1 MVESTQHLLDRVRP
15 PRVQITYDVEIGNA
29 IVMKELPFVLG
40 VLADLSGMPAD
51 ALPPIKL
58 RKFVEVDRDNLPEFM
73 MSINPRIAIQV
84 KNTLGDGD
92 DNLNAEL
99 FFKSIDDFGPI
110 RIAQQVPKLN
120 KIYSSRI
127 RLNDLVVKLEGND
140 SLQDLIREIASDT
153 DLRTLLKSQID
164 AVLKA
169 NKQTITADF
178 ATTAEQASTE
188 DVNLNA
194 DAAKPAD
201 GADAAKPADGA
212 DAAKPADSA
221 DATKPA
227 NGADATKPAD
237 GTPAADAKPARE
249 ILKELFVNGKL
260 AREPSAE
267 LTACNILIELLFKIE
282 EIKITTIKNPLVF
295 VEKLISD
302 IDVTLSSQINE
313 ILHNPVFQEIEGTW
327 RGLYYLVMNT
337 ETSTQLK
344 IRVLNATKKELLDD
358 LEHAIEFDQSQ
369 LFKKVYEEEYGTFG
383 GHPYSC
389 LIGAYE
395 FTRHPQDILLL
406 EKISNV
412 AAAAHAPFI
421 SAAHPKMFDM
431 DSFVHL
437 GEPRDISKI
446 FESTEMIKW
455 RSFRD
460 SEDSRYV
467 ALVLPRV
474 LMRLP
479 YGPDTLP
486 VDGMNYV
493 ESIVG
498 SNNSEFCWGNAAFV
512 LGQRI
517 GNAVS
522 LYKWPAAIRGVEGG
536 GLVEGLPAYTFK
548 TTDGDIALKCP
559 TEIAITD
566 RREKELGN
574 MGFLA
579 ICHSKGT
586 DYAAFFGG
594 QTTQKPK
601 VYNTDEANANAS
613 LSARL
618 PYLLAASRFA
628 HYIKAIMRDKIGSFL
643 TKDNVALYLNNWI
656 ASYVLLNDAAN
667 QELKARYP
675 LREARIDVFDVPGK
689 PGSYKATIFLRP
701 HFQLEELT
709 ASIRLVA
716 SLPPPAAG

>member
-1 MVESTQHLLDRVRP
+1 MVESTQHVLDRVRP

-29 IVMKELPFVLG
+29 IVMKELPFVMG
-40 VLADLSGMPAD
+40 VISDLSGMPVD
-51 ALPPIKL
+51 PLPPIKF
-58 RKFVEVDRDNLPEFM
+58 RKFVEIDRDNLPDFM
-73 MSINPRIAIQV
+73 VSINPRLAIQV
-84 KNTLGDGD
+84 KDTLGDGSED
-92 DNLNAEL
+92 LNAEL
-99 FFKSIDDFGPI
+99 FFKHMDDFGPI
-110 RIAQQVPKLN
+110 SIAKQVPKLD
-120 KIYSSRI
+120 KIYSTRI
-127 RLNDLVVKLEGND
+127 KLNDLVVKMEGND
-140 SLQDLIREIASDT
+140 PLQQCIKDVVDDT
-153 DLRTLLKSQID
+153 NLKTALKSQID

-169 NKQTITADF
+169 NKQSVTADF
-178 ATTAEQASTE
+178 ATTTSDETATTPPKTDTASGTAGG
-188 DVNLNA
+188 DAVQKVN
-194 DAAKPAD
+194 
-201 GADAAKPADGA
+201 
-212 DAAKPADSA
+212 
-221 DATKPA
+221 
-227 NGADATKPAD
+227 
-237 GTPAADAKPARE
+237 RE
-249 ILKELFVNGKL
+249 ILKEMFVDGKL

-267 LTACNILIELLFKIE
+267 VYACDILMELLYKIE
-282 EIKITTIKNPLVF
+282 EYKVTAMKNPLVF
-295 VEKLISD
+295 VEKVISD
-302 IDVTLSSQINE
+302 MDAALSTQINE
-313 ILHNPVFQEIEGTW
+313 ILHNLAFQELEGTW
-327 RGLYYLVMNT
+327 RALHYLIMNT
-337 ETSTQLK
+337 ETSTHLK
-344 IRVLNATKKELLDD
+344 IRIMNASKKDLLDD
-358 LEHAIEFDQSQ
+358 LENAVEFDQSQ

-389 LIGAYE
+389 LIGGYE

-421 SAAHPKMFDM
+421 AAAHPRMFDM
-431 DSFVHL
+431 ESFSHL
-437 GEPRDISKI
+437 AGPRDISKI

-467 ALVLPRV
+467 ALVLPRI

-493 ESIVG
+493 ESIDG
-498 SNNSEFCWGNAAFV
+498 TDNSQFCWGNAAFIM
-512 LGQRI
+512 GQRI
-517 GNAVS
+517 GYAVS

-536 GLVEGLPAYTFK
+536 GLVEDLPAYTFK

-566 RREKELGN
+566 RREKELTD

-579 ICHSKGT
+579 ILHSKGT
-586 DYAAFFGG
+586 DFAAFFGG
-594 QTTQKPK
+594 QTAQKPK
-601 VYNTDEANANAS
+601 VYNTDDANANAS

-628 HYIKAIMRDKIGSFL
+628 HYIKSIMRDKIGSFM
-643 TKDNVALYLNNWI
+643 TKENVSTYLNNWI
-656 ASYVLLNDAAN
+656 ASYVLLNDAAS
-667 QELKARYP
+667 QELKARFP

-716 SLPPPAAG
+716 SLPPPAK

>member
-1 MVESTQHLLDRVRP
+1 
-15 PRVQITYDVEIGNA
+15 VQITYDVEIGNA
-29 IVMKELPFVLG
+29 IVMKELPFVIG
-40 VLADLSGMPAD
+40 VMVDLSGMPTD
-51 ALPPIKL
+51 PLPPIKL
-58 RKFVEVDRDNLPEFM
+58 RKFVEVDRDNLQDFM
-73 MSINPRIAIQV
+73 ISVNPRLAIQV
-84 KNTLGDGD
+84 KDTLGDGS

-99 FFKSIDDFGPI
+99 FFKHMDDFGPI
-110 RIAQQVPKLN
+110 SIAKQVPKLN
-120 KIYSSRI
+120 KIYLSRI
-127 RLNDLVVKLEGND
+127 KLNDLVVKLEGND
-140 SLQDLIREIASDT
+140 PLQECIKEIVADAGLKAT
-153 DLRTLLKSQID
+153 LKSQID
-164 AVLKA
+164 VVLKA
-169 NKQTITADF
+169 NKPSVTADF
-178 ATTAEQASTE
+178 ATTTSDTTVSPPASGAATTDTSTAE
-188 DVNLNA
+188 NA
-194 DAAKPAD
+194 PKTD
-201 GADAAKPADGA
+201 
-212 DAAKPADSA
+212 
-221 DATKPA
+221 
-227 NGADATKPAD
+227 
-237 GTPAADAKPARE
+237 RE
-249 ILKELFVNGKL
+249 ILKEMFVEGKL
-260 AREPSAE
+260 ARDPSAE
-267 LTACNILIELLFKIE
+267 VYACNILLELLLKVE
-282 EIKITTIKNPLVF
+282 ETKVTIMKNPLAF
-295 VEKLISD
+295 VEKAVAD
-302 IDVTLSSQINE
+302 IDAVLSAQINE
-313 ILHNPVFQEIEGTW
+313 ILHNSAFQELEGTW
-327 RGLYYLVMNT
+327 RALHYLIMNT

-344 IRVLNATKKELLDD
+344 IRVMNVSKKDLLDD
-358 LEHAIEFDQSQ
+358 LENAVEFDQSQ

-389 LIGAYE
+389 LVGGYE

-421 SAAHPKMFDM
+421 AAAHPRMFDM
-431 DSFVHL
+431 ESFSHL
-437 GEPRDISKI
+437 AGPRDVAKI

-460 SEDSRYV
+460 SEDSRYT

-493 ESIVG
+493 ESIDG
-498 SNNSEFCWGNAAFV
+498 TDNSQFCWGNAAFI
-512 LGQRI
+512 LAQRI
-517 GNAVS
+517 GYAVS

-536 GLVEGLPAYTFK
+536 GLVEELPAYTFK

-566 RREKELGN
+566 RREKELTD

-601 VYNTDEANANAS
+601 VYNTDDANANAA

-643 TKDNVALYLNNWI
+643 TKDNVSVYLNNWI
-656 ASYVLLNDAAN
+656 ASYVLLNDAAS
-667 QELKARYP
+667 QELKARFP

-716 SLPPPAAG
+716 SLPPPAK

>member
-1 MVESTQHLLDRVRP
+1 MVESTQHTLDRVRS

-29 IVMKELPFVLG
+29 IVMKELPFIIG
-40 VLADLSGMPAD
+40 VMADFSGMSVD

-58 RKFVEVDRDNLPEFM
+58 RKFVEVDRDNFPDFM
-73 MSINPRIAIQV
+73 VSLNPRLALQV
-84 KNTLGDGD
+84 KDTLGDGSED
-92 DNLNAEL
+92 LNAEL
-99 FFKSIDDFGPI
+99 FFRHMDDFAPVS
-110 RIAQQVPKLN
+110 IAKQVPKLN
-120 KIYSSRI
+120 KVYSSRVK
-127 RLNDLVVKLEGND
+127 LNDLLVKMEGND
-140 SLQDLIREIASDT
+140 PLQQCVIDFVKDADLKAA
-153 DLRTLLKSQID
+153 LKSQID
-164 AVLKA
+164 TVLKA
-169 NKQTITADF
+169 NKQTVTADF
-178 ATTAEQASTE
+178 ATTTTGAETPASTPSKP
-188 DVNLNA
+188 
-194 DAAKPAD
+194 DA
-201 GADAAKPADGA
+201 
-212 DAAKPADSA
+212 
-221 DATKPA
+221 
-227 NGADATKPAD
+227 
-237 GTPAADAKPARE
+237 PAAGGAAPDTSRAAGAAGTTPKTTRE
-249 ILKELFVNGKL
+249 ILKEMFTSGRL

-267 LTACNILIELLFKIE
+267 VYACGMILELLAKVE
-282 EIKITTIKNPLVF
+282 EAKVISIKNPLLF
-295 VEKLISD
+295 VERVIVDLDSR
-302 IDVTLSSQINE
+302 LSTQINE
-313 ILHNPVFQEIEGTW
+313 ILHNQSFQELEGTW
-327 RGLYYLVMNT
+327 RAFHYLIMNT

-344 IRVLNATKKELLDD
+344 IRVMNASKKDLLDD
-358 LEHAIEFDQSQ
+358 LENAVEFDQSQ
-369 LFKKVYEEEYGTFG
+369 LFKKIYEEEYGTFG

-389 LIGAYE
+389 LVGGYE

-406 EKISNV
+406 EKISNI

-421 SAAHPKMFDM
+421 GAAHPRILDM
-431 DSFVHL
+431 ESFSHL
-437 GEPRDISKI
+437 AGPRDISKI

-486 VDGMNYV
+486 VDGMNFV
-493 ESIVG
+493 ESIDG
-498 SNNSEFCWGNAAFV
+498 NDNSQFCWGNAAFV

-566 RREKELGN
+566 RREKELTD

-586 DYAAFFGG
+586 DFAAFFGG

-601 VYNTDEANANAS
+601 IYNLDDANANAS
-613 LSARL
+613 LSTRL

-628 HYIKAIMRDKIGSFL
+628 HYIKAIMRDKIGAFL
-643 TKDNVALYLNNWI
+643 TKDNVSTYLNNWI
-656 ASYVLLNDAAN
+656 ASYVLLNDSAN
-667 QELKARYP
+667 QNLKAKFP
-675 LREARIDVFDVPGK
+675 LRAARIDVFDIPGK
-689 PGSYKATIFLRP
+689 PGSYRATIFLQP

-716 SLPPPAAG
+716 NLPPPAK

>member
-1 MVESTQHLLDRVRP
+1 MVESTQHILDRVRP

-40 VLADLSGMPAD
+40 VMADLSGMPVD
-51 ALPPIKL
+51 ALPPIKM

-73 MSINPRIAIQV
+73 MSINPRLAIQV
-84 KNTLGDGD
+84 KDTLGDGSED
-92 DNLNAEL
+92 LNAEL
-99 FFKSIDDFGPI
+99 FFKHLDDFGPVS
-110 RIAQQVPKLN
+110 IAQQIPKLN
-120 KIYSSRI
+120 KIYTSRVH
-127 RLNDLVVKLEGND
+127 LNDLVVKLEGND
-140 SLQDLIREIASDT
+140 PLQSLVKEIVADA
-153 DLRTLLKSQID
+153 DLRAALKLQID

-169 NKQTITADF
+169 NKQAVTADF
-178 ATTAEQASTE
+178 ATTTSQTDATASKDATPP
-188 DVNLNA
+188 A
-194 DAAKPAD
+194 DGAAAPAADAAAKPAD
-201 GADAAKPADGA
+201 GAAA
-212 DAAKPADSA
+212 
-221 DATKPA
+221 
-227 NGADATKPAD
+227 
-237 GTPAADAKPARE
+237 PAADAAAKPPRE
-249 ILKELFVNGKL
+249 ILKELFIDGKM
-260 AREPSAE
+260 ARDPEAE
-267 LTACNILIELLFKIE
+267 VGACNILVELLFKIE
-282 EIKITTIKNPLVF
+282 EAKITSVKNPLVF
-295 VEKLISD
+295 VEKAIAD
-302 IDVTLSSQINE
+302 IDVTLSTQINE
-313 ILHNPVFQEIEGTW
+313 ILHHPAFQELEGTW
-327 RGLYYLVMNT
+327 RALYYLVMNT

-344 IRVLNATKKELLDD
+344 IRVMNVTKKELLDD
-358 LEHAIEFDQSQ
+358 LEHAVEFDQSQ

-389 LIGAYE
+389 LIGGYE

-421 SAAHPKMFDM
+421 AAVHPKMFDM
-431 DSFVHL
+431 DSFAHL
-437 GEPRDISKI
+437 AEPRDIAKI

-486 VDGMNYV
+486 VDGLNYV
-493 ESIVG
+493 ESIDG
-498 SNNSEFCWGNAAFV
+498 TDNSQFCWGNAAFV
-512 LGQRI
+512 MGQRI
-517 GNAVS
+517 GHAVS

-566 RREKELGN
+566 RREKELSS

-586 DYAAFFGG
+586 DFAAFFGG

-601 VYNTDEANANAS
+601 VYNTDEANANAA

-675 LREARIDVFDVPGK
+675 LREARIDVFDIPGK

-716 SLPPPAAG
+716 TLPPPAAG

>member
-1 MVESTQHLLDRVRP
+1 MVESTQHVLDRVRS

-29 IVMKELPFVLG
+29 IVMKELPFVMG
-40 VLADLSGMPAD
+40 VMADLSGMPVN

-58 RKFVEVDRDNLPEFM
+58 RKFVEVDRDNLPDFM
-73 MSINPRIAIQV
+73 VSINPRLAIQV
-84 KNTLGDGD
+84 KSTLGDGSET
-92 DNLNAEL
+92 LNTEL
-99 FFKSIDDFGPI
+99 FFKHMDDFNPI
-110 RIAQQVPKLN
+110 NIAKQVPKLN
-120 KIYSSRI
+120 KIYQSRVK
-127 RLNDLVVKLEGND
+127 LNDLVVKMEGND
-140 SLQDLIREIASDT
+140 PLQQCIQDIVADSNLKAM
-153 DLRTLLKSQID
+153 LKSQID

-169 NKQTITADF
+169 NKQTVTAAF
-178 ATTAEQASTE
+178 STTQPAGDAK
-188 DVNLNA
+188 
-194 DAAKPAD
+194 DAA
-201 GADAAKPADGA
+201 
-212 DAAKPADSA
+212 DSPK
-221 DATKPA
+221 D
-227 NGADATKPAD
+227 NGAPPAGGAPTGGGDAPPP
-237 GTPAADAKPARE
+237 TPPVRE
-249 ILKELFVNGKL
+249 ILKEMFVQGKL
-260 AREPSAE
+260 AKEPSAE
-267 LTACNILIELLFKIE
+267 VYACSILLELLAKIE
-282 EIKITTIKNPLVF
+282 ETKVTIIKNPLAF
-295 VEKLISD
+295 VEKAVFN
-302 IDVTLSSQINE
+302 IDAKLSAQINE
-313 ILHNPVFQEIEGTW
+313 ILHNLAFQELEGLW
-327 RGLYYLVMNT
+327 RALHYLIMNT

-344 IRVLNATKKELLDD
+344 IRIMNISKKDLLDD
-358 LEHAIEFDQSQ
+358 LENAVEFDQSQ

-389 LIGAYE
+389 LIGGYE
-395 FTRHPQDILLL
+395 FTRHPQDIALL

-412 AAAAHAPFI
+412 AAAAHAPFVA
-421 SAAHPKMFDM
+421 AAHPKMFDM
-431 DSFVHL
+431 ESFTHL
-437 GEPRDISKI
+437 AGPRDISKI

-493 ESIVG
+493 ESIDG
-498 SNNSEFCWGNAAFV
+498 TDNSQFCWGNASFI

-517 GNAVS
+517 GYAVS

-566 RREKELGN
+566 RREKELTD

-579 ICHSKGT
+579 VCHSKGT
-586 DYAAFFGG
+586 DFAAFFGG

-601 VYNTDEANANAS
+601 VYNTDDANANAA

-628 HYIKAIMRDKIGSFL
+628 HYIKSIMRDKIGSFL
-643 TKDNVALYLNNWI
+643 TKDNVSTYLNNWI
-656 ASYVLLNDAAN
+656 ASYVLLNDAAS
-667 QELKARYP
+667 QELKARFP
-675 LREARIDVFDVPGK
+675 LREARVDVFDVPGK

-716 SLPPPAAG
+716 NLPPPAK